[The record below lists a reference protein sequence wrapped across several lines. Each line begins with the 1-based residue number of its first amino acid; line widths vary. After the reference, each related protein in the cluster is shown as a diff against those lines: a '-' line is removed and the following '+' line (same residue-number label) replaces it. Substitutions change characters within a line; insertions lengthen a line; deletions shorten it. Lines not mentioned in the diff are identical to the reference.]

1 MGDRA
6 EGEKRQVKYRYREFY
21 NEEER
26 EVTYRNRF
34 ISYQVITR
42 ETVGVIAEYGRA
54 GWGREGMSIPTC
66 SSTGGITWGTTWGR
80 GRSMPAS

>member
-1 MGDRA
+1 VTVRK
-6 EGEKRQVKYRYREFY
+6 GEEKLPVKYLYRAFY

-26 EVTYRNRF
+26 EVTYWNRF
-34 ISYQVITR
+34 INYQVITR
-42 ETVGVIAEYGRA
+42 EMVGVIAEYGRA

-66 SSTGGITWGTTWGR
+66 SSTRGITWGTTWGM